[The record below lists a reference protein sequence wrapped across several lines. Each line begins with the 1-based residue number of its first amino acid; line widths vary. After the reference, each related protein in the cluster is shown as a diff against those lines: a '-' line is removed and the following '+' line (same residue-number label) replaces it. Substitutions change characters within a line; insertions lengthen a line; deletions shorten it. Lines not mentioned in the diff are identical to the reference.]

1 MTASPT
7 PTSPKPVVTI
17 YGTYG
22 AGAKQVGRAVA
33 HHLGLPFFGPA
44 FSSEAIEGAPDD
56 VREQEAAFLR
66 KMVAV
71 MAATFGASTGPDD
84 DSVERHRQEL
94 IEENRRQV
102 QGCAHLGGVM
112 IGRHGALLLA
122 DRPNTVHVLLTGSV
136 EDRIER
142 AATESGITP
151 EHAARRVHREDHVRA
166 DMAIALYDWDP
177 GIPDHYDLVV
187 NTSRIP
193 LDGVVDAILAALRAV
208 TA

>member
-1 MTASPT
+1 MTASPSP
-7 PTSPKPVVTI
+7 PTPKPVVTI

-22 AGAKQVGRAVA
+22 AGAKQVGHAVA

-71 MAATFGASTGPDD
+71 MAATFGAGNGPDD
-84 DSVERHRQEL
+84 DAVERHRQEL

-122 DRPNTVHVLLTGSV
+122 DRPNTVHVLLTGSRRGP
-136 EDRIER
+136 DRAGGHRI
-142 AATESGITP
+142 GY
-151 EHAARRVHREDHVRA
+151 HAGARLPARSPRGPCARRHG
-166 DMAIALYDWDP
+166 IALYDWDP
-177 GIPDHYDLVV
+177 GIPEHYDLVV

-208 TA
+208 TD

>member
-1 MTASPT
+1 MTASAAPT
-7 PTSPKPVVTI
+7 PPKPVVTI
-17 YGTYG
+17 HGTYG
-22 AGAKQVGRAVA
+22 AGAKQVGHAVA
-33 HHLGLPFFGPA
+33 HRLGLPFFGPA

-56 VREQEAAFLR
+56 AREQEAAFLR

-71 MAATFGASTGPDD
+71 MAATFGASSGPGD
-84 DSVERHRQEL
+84 DSVERHRKEL

-122 DRPNTVHVLLTGSV
+122 DRPNTLHVLLTGSV

-142 AATESGITP
+142 AAAESGITR

-177 GIPDHYDLVV
+177 GIPEHYDLVV

-193 LDGVVDAILAALRAV
+193 LEGVVDAILAALRAV